1 MAIKRKPTKRNS
13 EQGASATPAR
23 PSVKGKAVA
32 RSNADGKVAPS
43 ADLRAQGSEAGTEA
57 PKRPARS
64 KASGPSATTGA
75 PAQAAPKRR
84 IPMPQ
89 NSSRLKEKQAG
100 SPAAGSRAA
109 ADDPATVEDAAPQKP
124 RRPKRFS
131 VAKADRAAKEAAEAL
146 ASGVEQAD
154 AEAAQRAV
162 RSSASAESARRRTA
176 RRQRAKRYGVEPS
189 AAGAAGS
196 AAGGN
201 PEAATEADANQAEG
215 AAPRKKARPSVH
227 IPLPAAIALVVLAA
241 VAAVL
246 LVFSWSR
253 WWHYDDAADFQGLW
267 YADGGSTMVTIDAE
281 KIDLTD
287 DVSYSYQLD
296 TGAKTITYT
305 FGNLQGQGRYRFSS
319 DRTELVITDGKSFT
333 FWGNLIDD
341 IGWQIGQLADS
352 VQGKQE
358 ARETAGDGVTVLDR
372 TKAQSEGGAPAAGD
386 QASGEAGEVDASAG
400 AADDSSDGAQGSDGF
415 DSQAGV
421 GVSGG
426 VETAGSNAVT
436 LEDLEG
442 TAGSGSSSSASAS
455 GSASSGGS
463 SSSSASSR

>member
-1 MAIKRKPTKRNS
+1 M
-13 EQGASATPAR
+13 
-23 PSVKGKAVA
+23 
-32 RSNADGKVAPS
+32 
-43 ADLRAQGSEAGTEA
+43 
-57 PKRPARS
+57 
-64 KASGPSATTGA
+64 
-75 PAQAAPKRR
+75 
-84 IPMPQ
+84 
-89 NSSRLKEKQAG
+89 
-100 SPAAGSRAA
+100 
-109 ADDPATVEDAAPQKP
+109 
-124 RRPKRFS
+124 
-131 VAKADRAAKEAAEAL
+131 
-146 ASGVEQAD
+146 
-154 AEAAQRAV
+154 
-162 RSSASAESARRRTA
+162 
-176 RRQRAKRYGVEPS
+176 
-189 AAGAAGS
+189 
-196 AAGGN
+196 
-201 PEAATEADANQAEG
+201 
-215 AAPRKKARPSVH
+215 H